1 MSSDREAVAGEPV
14 CTQRIRRCGRGPRVK
29 RSLLAAAVASLLPMY
44 GVAAQA
50 VPAQAVPPAVQAGP
64 DAADASQEEAG
75 VTELETV
82 QVTGTRVKGG
92 SVPSPVIS
100 LDAGRIEEEGFH
112 DLGEVIRSIPQNFT
126 GGQNPGGTVGN
137 LGGSGIANQNIT
149 GGSSLN
155 LRGLGQDATL
165 TLLNGRR
172 LAYGGVAQGV
182 DISAIPVEA
191 VERIEILADG
201 ASAIYGSDAVAGVGN
216 VILKREFEGVSVGAR
231 YGAAAEGGL
240 ATRQYT
246 ATSGAVWESGGLIA
260 TYMRASVDPI
270 RAADRDYA
278 SRLTYPTT
286 LHPGRDVDS
295 ALLSLHQAVG
305 SRVELRLDALG
316 TRRDQMYNFFLA
328 GMNTHVTPRT
338 TTTFVAPGIDMHLDN
353 DWSISVSAAWG
364 RDRHRQYQVRQDMGT
379 WATVSQLDEC
389 YCNKS
394 EVYEVGAEGPLFSLR
409 AGEARVA
416 LGGGYRVNEF
426 GQINN
431 ATGSPIT
438 EGRESSRFAYAE
450 LDVPLV
456 SADSGIGGI
465 ERLDLTAAVRTE
477 DYDTFGSVTTP
488 KLGLIYSPSGDV
500 TFKASAGRSFKAPT
514 LFDRNY
520 ATFVD
525 LDPPEYYG
533 GAGFP
538 ADAAVMYYGG
548 GNQDLEAE
556 RAKTWTAS
564 VALHPRALPGL
575 EAELTWFDIDFTNRI
590 KDPISSASQAMSNP
604 AYAQFIIDA
613 PSAELQQQLIDAADR
628 FGNYTGMPYDPARVV
643 ALILGR
649 RINASRQTARGLDLS
664 GAYRVSVGEGSLTL
678 RGGISW
684 LESTE
689 QTAAGQEFIQL
700 AGTVFNPPEL
710 SARLGTVWNRDRF
723 TVSTFANYSG
733 GVVDTVN
740 PGSRKGGS
748 FTTLD
753 ATLRYSIEGS
763 GTAGSGL
770 QFELSAQ
777 NLFNRAPPLFTPEL
791 ADYAPP
797 YDATNYSAIG
807 RFLGV
812 SVTKHFR

>member
-1 MSSDREAVAGEPV
+1 MSNDREAVGGESV
-14 CTQRIRRCGRGPRVK
+14 CRRRISRRERRREFR
-29 RSLLAAAVASLLPMY
+29 RSLLAVAVVSLLPLY
-44 GVAAQA
+44 GATAQV
-50 VPAQAVPPAVQAGP
+50 VPAEDDPA
-64 DAADASQEEAG
+64 
-75 VTELETV
+75 VTELETL

-100 LDAGRIEEEGFH
+100 LDAARIEEEGFH

-172 LAYGGVAQGV
+172 LSYGGVAQGV

-216 VILKREFEGVSVGAR
+216 VILKREFEGVAVGAR
-231 YGAAAEGGL
+231 YGAATDGGL
-240 ATRQYT
+240 ATREYT
-246 ATSGAVWESGGLIA
+246 ATSGAVWESGGLMA
-260 TYMRASVDPI
+260 TYMHASVDPI

-295 ALLSLHQAVG
+295 ALLSLHQSVG
-305 SRVELRLDALG
+305 PRIEFRLDALG
-316 TRRDQMYNFFLA
+316 TRRDQVYDFFFV

-338 TTTFVAPGIDMHLDN
+338 TTTFVAPGIDIHLDN
-353 DWSISVSAAWG
+353 DWSISANAAWG
-364 RDRHRQYQVRQDMGT
+364 KDRHRQYQVRQDVAT
-379 WATVSQLDEC
+379 WTTVSQLDEC

-394 EVYEVGAEGPLFSLR
+394 EVYEVGAEGPLFSLQ

-431 ATGSPIT
+431 VTGRALT

-456 SADSGIGGI
+456 SADSGIGWI
-465 ERLDLTAAVRTE
+465 ERLAVTAAVRRE

-488 KLGLIYSPSGDV
+488 KLGLIYGPSGDI

-525 LDPPEYYG
+525 LDPPAYYG
-533 GAGFP
+533 GTGFP

-564 VALHPRALPGL
+564 VAFHPRALPGL

-604 AYAQFIIDA
+604 AYRQFIIDA

-628 FGNYTGMPYDPARVV
+628 FGNYTGLPYDPAKVV

-649 RINASRQTARGLDLS
+649 RINASRQTASGVDLT
-664 GAYRVSVGEGSLTL
+664 GTYRFSAGEGRLGL

-689 QTAAGQEFIQL
+689 QTVAGQETVQL

-710 SARLGTVWNRDRF
+710 SARIGAVWDRDRLS
-723 TVSTFANYSG
+723 VSTFANYSG

-740 PGSRKGGS
+740 PGARKGGS
-748 FTTLD
+748 FTTMD
-753 ATLRYSIEGS
+753 ATLRYSVEVG
-763 GTAGSGL
+763 AAAWAGL

-777 NLFNRAPPLFTPEL
+777 NLFNRAPPVFTPAL

-807 RFLGV
+807 RFLSV
-812 SVTKHFR
+812 SVTKHFK